1 MVLDFVALLAFVIW
15 LYLAFGRG
23 GFWLGAERDDF
34 DPPLPAPP
42 PAITPAVVSPAVV
55 NPSVIVVIPARNEA
69 EGVGECVGS
78 LLRQDYR
85 GLRAVVLV
93 DDESSDGTAAVART
107 AAAAC
112 GAADRLTVVA
122 GTPLP
127 PGWTGKL
134 WAVRQGIAAAAA
146 SGPPPDFLL
155 LTDADI
161 VYAPPVLGWL
171 VAHARAND
179 LVLASF
185 MVTLRCDS
193 LPERSL
199 IPAFIFFFQMLYPFA
214 WVNRRDRA
222 DAAAAGGCMLIHAR
236 TLREA
241 GGIEVIRDALIDDCA
256 LARLLKARGPI
267 WLGLTERVASIRSYP
282 GWSDIG
288 RMISRSAYAQLGYSP
303 VWLVVT
309 VAGMA
314 LAFLA
319 PPVAAL
325 AGSGYGRLSGVGA
338 WLIMAVLFWP
348 TLRLYRRSPLW
359 GLALPA
365 VACAYLMFTINS
377 ALQTLRGK
385 GGLWKG
391 RFQAVRA
398 K

>member
-34 DPPLPAPP
+34 DPPLPTQPLGG
-42 PAITPAVVSPAVV
+42 V
-55 NPSVIVVIPARNEA
+55 PSVIVVIPARNEA

-93 DDESSDGTAAVART
+93 DDESTDGTAAVARE

-112 GAADRLTVVA
+112 GAADRLTIVA

-127 PGWTGKL
+127 AGWTGKL
-134 WAVRQGIAAAAA
+134 WAMQQGIATATA
-146 SGPPPDFLL
+146 SGPPDFLL

-161 VYAPPVLGWL
+161 IYAPHVLGWL
-171 VAHARAND
+171 VAHASANK
-179 LVLASF
+179 LALASL

-199 IPAFIFFFQMLYPFA
+199 IPAFIFFFQMLYPFS
-214 WVNRRDRA
+214 WVNRPA
-222 DAAAAGGCMLIHAR
+222 AATAAAAGGCMLVR
-236 TLREA
+236 TDTLQQA
-241 GGIEVIRDALIDDCA
+241 GGIEAIRSALIDDCA
-256 LARLLKARGPI
+256 LAAVLKPKGPI
-267 WLGLTERVASIRSYP
+267 WLGLTARVRSLRRYP
-282 GWSDIG
+282 QWSDVSH
-288 RMISRSAYAQLGYSP
+288 MVSRTAYAQLRYSP
-303 VWLVVT
+303 PLLLAT
-309 VAGMA
+309 VAGLA
-314 LAFLA
+314 LVYLV

-325 AGSGYGRLSGVGA
+325 FGTGASRAFGIGA
-338 WLIMAVLFWP
+338 WAIMAILFQP
-348 TLRLYRRSPLW
+348 TLRFYGLPPLW

-365 VACAYLMFTINS
+365 IAGAYLVFTVQS
-377 ALQTLRGK
+377 AIASIRGK

-391 RFQAVRA
+391 RFQAAAGA